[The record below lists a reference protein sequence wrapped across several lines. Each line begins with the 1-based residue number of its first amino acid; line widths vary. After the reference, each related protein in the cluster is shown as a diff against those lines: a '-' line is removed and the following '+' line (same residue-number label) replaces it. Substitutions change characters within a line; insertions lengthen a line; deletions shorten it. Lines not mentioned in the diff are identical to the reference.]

1 MMKHDM
7 RLLKILICCL
17 VFFVYA
23 LWGAGAGLAEEMG
36 NGIDIDAQYPIPQES
51 PAQEIFSEADRYT
64 YEFNQL
70 KEQNRLYHT
79 LGVAIAGM
87 ISLMIMLFMISKSKD
102 YSAQDVIYASGLVF
116 VIFGTIAIV
125 VLADV
130 EQQLT
135 ASIGIMGAIA
145 GYLFGKMHDRQDRGE
160 KSSSRHDPQ

>member
-1 MMKHDM
+1 M
-7 RLLKILICCL
+7 RKDHVKLVIILVCCIGIFVCTFGL
-17 VFFVYA
+17 V
-23 LWGAGAGLAEEMG
+23 LAEEIT
-36 NGIDIDAQYPIPQES
+36 NGIDIDAQYPAPQES
-51 PAQEIFSEADRYT
+51 PAQEIFSEADKYT
-64 YEFNQL
+64 FEFNQL

-87 ISLMIMLFMISKSKD
+87 ISLMIMLFVISKSKD
-102 YSAQDVIYASGLVF
+102 YTAQDVIYASGLVF

-145 GYLFGKMHDRQDRGE
+145 GYLFGKMGDRSADGKNPTEPKNRE
-160 KSSSRHDPQ
+160 